1 MKHYC
6 YEEWVQYVKNEMN
19 DQKREQLE
27 NHLYT
32 CDQCL
37 EQYLQ
42 AMAANETSLPI
53 LSNES
58 SFTDLVMAEVSN
70 MVPDTSSDL
79 DTMAIVHLDSHT
91 DNNMNPMTKVPS
103 VPNTKPGVRKPTNRK
118 KPFYQQ
124 AAFHYLLAAAAT
136 LLLTLSGAFQSL
148 ASYAKSIESPTQV
161 QEKKPSVTEGVIN
174 KTFAWMD
181 SIEKK
186 EANKK

>member
-37 EQYLQ
+37 EQYIQ

-58 SFTDLVMAEVSN
+58 SFTDMVMSEVSKQKEA
-70 MVPDTSSDL
+70 VPDT
-79 DTMAIVHLDSHT
+79 I
-91 DNNMNPMTKVPS
+91 
-103 VPNTKPGVRKPTNRK
+103 PGVRKPTNRK

-136 LLLTLSGAFQSL
+136 LLLTFSGAFQSL

-181 SIEKK
+181 SLEKK